1 VKKHARLLWGVKKH
15 QYTHS
20 SFVNDKGGGK
30 VKAEDDEKNKHD
42 LLLAQGKIAP
52 CIGCHEVCTPEYCS
66 LLDEWL
72 ELLV

>member
-1 VKKHARLLWGVKKH
+1 
-15 QYTHS
+15 
-20 SFVNDKGGGK
+20 
-30 VKAEDDEKNKHD
+30 VKAEEGEKNKHD

-72 ELLV
+72 ELLM